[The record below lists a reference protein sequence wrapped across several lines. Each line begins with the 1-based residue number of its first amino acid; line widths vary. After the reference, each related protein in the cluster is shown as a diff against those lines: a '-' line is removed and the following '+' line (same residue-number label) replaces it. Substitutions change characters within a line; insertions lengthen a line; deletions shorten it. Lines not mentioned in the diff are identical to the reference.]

1 MVAIVLQ
8 SAAQARG
15 EDNYTEIPL
24 TSSPWNNTTI
34 IMRDQTLVILY
45 SSRLSF
51 VRSIKVRASFSE
63 TPYSKASYKICGSK
77 LCPALK
83 LFT

>member
-34 IMRDQTLVILY
+34 IMRDQTLVVVDFL
-45 SSRLSF
+45 L
-51 VRSIKVRASFSE
+51 
-63 TPYSKASYKICGSK
+63 
-77 LCPALK
+77 LDQ
-83 LFT
+83 